1 MSDDVVLPHRVAV
14 RPAGSR
20 LALRILALAVLAAIV
35 VVAVTTE
42 RFLTWDNA
50 KAILNSASLVGIM
63 ALGLTFVTLVGS
75 MVSLA
80 VSPTAVIA
88 AMAFL
93 ATLDVGIVPA
103 LVVAIAVGAAVTALQ
118 GALVGAWNANPV
130 ILTIGAAFLINGFA
144 DKANG
149 GQIVRPAGGGYAS
162 LNAVPLGIPVA
173 VYVMIAVALVL
184 QLVLTRT
191 VLGRQILLVGDNR
204 EAARAAGVPITRVVT
219 VAFALAG
226 AALGLGGA
234 FLGAF
239 NMGAS
244 TFLEG
249 TLTFDVIAAVLVGG
263 TSIAGGYGS
272 PLRTMAGALAVAAI
286 TDLLLLRGLGTG
298 PQIAVKG
305 VLVAAVVIAT
315 QVRLNR
321 RAA

>member
-1 MSDDVVLPHRVAV
+1 MSEEAVLPSHVAV

-20 LALRILALAVLAAIV
+20 LALRALAVAVLLAIA
-35 VVAVTTE
+35 VVAVTTD

-93 ATLDVGIVPA
+93 SLLDVGIVPA
-103 LVVAIAVGAAVTALQ
+103 LAIGIVAGAVVTAVQ
-118 GALVGAWNANPV
+118 GTIVGAWNANAV

-149 GQIVRPAGGGYAS
+149 GQIVRPAGDGYTA
-162 LNAVPLGIPVA
+162 LNSVALGVPIA
-173 VYVMIAVALVL
+173 VYVMIAVAVAL

-219 VAFALAG
+219 AAFALAG
-226 AALGLGGA
+226 AAFGLGGA

-239 NMGAS
+239 NQGAS

-272 PLRTMAGALAVAAI
+272 PMRTLGGALAVAAI

>member
-1 MSDDVVLPHRVAV
+1 MSDEAVAA
-14 RPAGSR
+14 RGFAIHPAGAQ
-20 LALRILALAVLAAIV
+20 LALRVLGAVGVAAIV
-35 VVAVTTE
+35 LIAVTTH
-42 RFLTWDNA
+42 RFLTWDNV
-50 KAILNSASLVGIM
+50 KAILSSASLVGIM
-63 ALGLTFVTLVGS
+63 ALGLTFVTLAGA

-93 ATLDVGIVPA
+93 STLHVGIVPA
-103 LVVAIAVGAAVTALQ
+103 LAIAIVLAAAVTAVQ
-118 GALVGAWNANPV
+118 GTLVGAGNANSV

-144 DKANG
+144 DRSNG
-149 GQIVRPAGGGYAS
+149 GEIVRPSGGGYGS
-162 LNAVPLGIPVA
+162 LNSVPLGIPVA
-173 VYVMIAVALVL
+173 VYVMIAVAVVF

-191 VLGRQILLVGDNR
+191 VLGRQILLVGENR
-204 EAARAAGVPITRVVT
+204 DAARAAGVPIVRVVT
-219 VAFALAG
+219 AAFALAG
-226 AALGLGGA
+226 AAYGLGGA

-263 TSIAGGYGS
+263 TSIAGGHGS
-272 PLRTMAGALAVAAI
+272 PLRTLGGALAVAAI

-305 VLVAAVVIAT
+305 ALVALVVVWT
-315 QVRLNR
+315 QLRLNR
-321 RAA
+321 RAS